1 MSARVLLLA
10 AALLAALPQ
19 APARA
24 QSPLPAGGP
33 PVEIVARDGIEWDRE
48 NMRYVARGAARITQG
63 DKTIEAEVLTA
74 FYRQPEGG
82 GTEIYRYT
90 ATGSVRLTTATQR
103 AFADNG
109 VYDVAS
115 GIVVLT
121 GRSMRIVTPEQ
132 EITARESIEYWEQKR
147 MAVARGDALV
157 ASRDGRRIAGDTLAA
172 YFEDAPQASPQG
184 QPRPAAPPRQPG
196 AAALPG
202 EAGSG
207 QRLDRVEA
215 FGNVIVTTPGEIAQ
229 GEKGVYNAKT
239 GLALLTG
246 AVKLTRG
253 SSQANGDFLELN
265 LNNGLYKLGCRPGT
279 GSSCVRGL
287 FVPDR
292 QGEGTQRR

>member
-1 MSARVLLLA
+1 
-10 AALLAALPQ
+10 
-19 APARA
+19 
-24 QSPLPAGGP
+24 
-33 PVEIVARDGIEWDRE
+33 
-48 NMRYVARGAARITQG
+48 MRYVARGAARMTQG

-157 ASRDGRRIAGDTLAA
+157 ASRDGRRIAVPLEWYPRLAHA
-172 YFEDAPQASPQG
+172 TAAQRTNWELCAAGYGIHWPDLDEDLSTEGLLRGAPA
-184 QPRPAAPPRQPG
+184 PAT
-196 AAALPG
+196 
-202 EAGSG
+202 AG
-207 QRLDRVEA
+207 
-215 FGNVIVTTPGEIAQ
+215 
-229 GEKGVYNAKT
+229 
-239 GLALLTG
+239 
-246 AVKLTRG
+246 
-253 SSQANGDFLELN
+253 
-265 LNNGLYKLGCRPGT
+265 
-279 GSSCVRGL
+279 
-287 FVPDR
+287 
-292 QGEGTQRR
+292 